1 MDNETDDENIL
12 ISRIIDEKYECKP
25 IVINRDG
32 KTGPQG
38 PTFVNAYS
46 TSEQKIEK
54 NGFVFFDNTNAIC
67 GDCFHVPNTSEIFIW
82 RTGFYS
88 IYISI
93 FHLESCQFS
102 LLKNSI
108 YIAPASTVGS
118 FFTSSQN
125 SNYFIIQ
132 LTNEDMITPTFL
144 SPSGY
149 ACKLQFIN
157 YTNRSYMPY
166 VSLIGSYSAGNII
179 PQITATTTIISL

>member
-1 MDNETDDENIL
+1 MSEENIR
-12 ISRIIDEKYECKP
+12 ISEIIDETHEYKP
-25 IVINRDG
+25 MEMNGQI
-32 KTGPQG
+32 GPQG
-38 PTFVNAYS
+38 RTFVNAYS

-54 NGFVFFDNTNAIC
+54 NGFVFFDYTNAAH
-67 GDCFHVPNTSEIFIW
+67 GDCAHFPNTSEIFIW

-102 LLKNSI
+102 LLKNSV
-108 YIAPASTVGS
+108 YIAPVSTVGS

-125 SNYFIIQ
+125 SNSFIIQ
-132 LTNEDMITPTFL
+132 LTDEDMTTATPL

-149 ACKLQFIN
+149 ACKLQFVN
-157 YTNRSYMPY
+157 YSTTSYMPY
-166 VSLIGSYSAGNII
+166 VTLIGSYSAGNII